1 MKKILFIGEDSNLRW
16 EYQQFDPETDFITAK
31 ASEAS
36 RNEEYDILI
45 ISDREVQPLMLSTFA
60 QDFKAKQKFYLISN
74 SPKSTIIENKIALCK
89 QHGIKPIH
97 PRQTNSQII
106 QRVLGIT
113 SKSRGL
119 RNVCAVLGTHP
130 QVGTTTIALNLA
142 KKLTENDEHTVC
154 VLGLNQYNPGITFV
168 ENYVGNTFDEMYASI
183 VDNRQGIKPGDL
195 VNYMHYDDER
205 KFHYLAGNQDFTK
218 RGYFKSEEVEH
229 VITAAAEQ
237 FDIVILDVGFSPCS
251 NVTLQ
256 GLIKSEVKL
265 LVGNQQPVSAKQ
277 WGQMN
282 NDILRLLGITTDEF
296 LLVVN
301 RYNLDLPV
309 DSKALQNIMEVPVI
323 ETIPDFGVEG
333 LICEI
338 EKKLLCESRDKTV
351 KKKANADF
359 ETLGD
364 IVVERLIGTKGRMAT
379 KEKTG
384 LWKLL
389 S

>member
-1 MKKILFIGEDSNLRW
+1 MKKVMFIGEDSNLRR
-16 EYQQFDPETDFITAK
+16 EYQQFDTETDFIFAK

-45 ISDREVQPLMLSTFA
+45 ISDREVQPLMLSAFA

-74 SPKSTIIENKIALCK
+74 SPKNSIIENKIALCK

-106 QRVLGIT
+106 QRVLGIA
-113 SKSRGL
+113 SKTRGL

-130 QVGTTTIALNLA
+130 QVGATTIALNLA
-142 KKLTENDEHTVC
+142 KKISESNEHTVC

-168 ENYVGNTFDEMYASI
+168 ENYVGNSFDEMYASI
-183 VDNRQGIKPGDL
+183 VDNRQIIKPSEL

-229 VITAAAEQ
+229 VISAAADQ
-237 FDIVILDVGFSPCS
+237 FDIVLLDVGFSPCN

-265 LVGNQQPVSAKQ
+265 LVGSQQPVSAKL
-277 WGQMN
+277 WSQMN

-301 RYNLDLPV
+301 RYNLDLPI
-309 DSKALQNIMEVPVI
+309 DSNALQNIMEVPVI
-323 ETIPDFGVEG
+323 EAIPDFGVQG
-333 LICEI
+333 MICEI
-338 EKKLLCESRDKTV
+338 EKKLLCESRDKNV
-351 KKKANADF
+351 KKKANAGFDA
-359 ETLGD
+359 LGN
-364 IVVERLIGTKGRMAT
+364 IVLGRLIGTQGRT
-379 KEKTG
+379 TVKEKTG